1 MHFGDPQLQLLLH
14 SDCGVGVFDL
24 DSFQAKAYDGSMKKR
39 ISAFVAGA
47 VLASV
52 PYLLL
57 TRADAQ
63 GAGPARAQGGAIQ
76 GGPAQ
81 LPPGQ
86 GFPGGAPQGVPP
98 ISSFQLDSDYIYA
111 AAGNWIYKITKND
124 MRVVG
129 RVSVAPQQRQE
140 RPPRPDGNE
149 SN

>member
-1 MHFGDPQLQLLLH
+1 
-14 SDCGVGVFDL
+14 
-24 DSFQAKAYDGSMKKR
+24 MKKS

-63 GAGPARAQGGAIQ
+63 GAGPARAQGGAVQ

-86 GFPGGAPQGVPP
+86 GFPAQGFQGGMPQGVPP
-98 ISSFQLDSDYIYA
+98 ISSFQVDGDYIYA
-111 AAGNWIYKITKND
+111 AAGNWMYKIYKNGMTVQQ
-124 MRVVG
+124 RV
-129 RVSVAPQQRQE
+129 ALTPPQRQE
-140 RPPRPDGNE
+140 RPPRPDGNGG
-149 SN
+149 

>member
-1 MHFGDPQLQLLLH
+1 
-14 SDCGVGVFDL
+14 
-24 DSFQAKAYDGSMKKR
+24 MKKS

-47 VLASV
+47 ILASV

-86 GFPGGAPQGVPP
+86 GFPAQGFQGGMPQGVPP
-98 ISSFQLDSDYIYA
+98 ISSFQVDGDYIYA
-111 AAGNWIYKITKND
+111 AAGNWMYKITKSD

-129 RVSVAPQQRQE
+129 RVSVAPQRQE
-140 RPPRPDGNE
+140 RPPRPDGNGG
-149 SN
+149 